1 MSLNLFKQ
9 GFFLSKCSQYE
20 NKMKFRKSVTLFCS
34 WKIIGSDIYSWII
47 RYYPGVLLLVK
58 VRLYN
63 ENKYVIK
70 VLIFYFFLI
79 FSVKFS
85 CYWKDHGWSSL
96 LWILLFIIYFALF
109 VMVYCSL
116 WKVNYNT
123 RLRKISH
130 QRKEKICKHQNYYV
144 NNFAKYILK

>member
-20 NKMKFRKSVTLFCS
+20 NKMKFRKSVRLFCS

-70 VLIFYFFLI
+70 VLIFYFFFNLFSKI
-79 FSVKFS
+79 FMLLKRSWMVKS
-85 CYWKDHGWSSL
+85 AL
-96 LWILLFIIYFALF
+96 NLLFIIYFALF